1 MGIRRALLLLSV
13 VAFSCA
19 ATLSAGETIKIGMT
33 VLDISNPFFVALTNA
48 VKEEAAKAGVEVLIN
63 DSKNKADIQVTAMEN
78 FLSAGCKAIIVT
90 AVDPEA
96 AGMMAERA
104 EEEGVKI
111 IAHTT
116 KLKVYDAWVAASE
129 YDMGMTL
136 GLQAGEWAKNNI
148 KGPVEV
154 GLLNFDI
161 IPQVIQRK
169 QGIIDGIKKF
179 VPDMK
184 VVGDA
189 TAGEPPAGMAAA
201 ENFLQANPGLNVIC
215 GVNDGGALGAY
226 EAVMAAGRDG
236 PGFFVGG
243 IDAVPEA
250 IAKIKEGGIYRA
262 TVDQNP
268 ALMGKKCFELAMKA
282 IKGEPFEKDYMVQ
295 LVPVNA
301 STIDKY

>member
-1 MGIRRALLLLSV
+1 MRRIGAVAVLLALAL
-13 VAFSCA
+13 ACA
-19 ATLSAGETIKIGMT
+19 STLVAGEKIKIGMT
-33 VLDISNPFFVALTNA
+33 VLDISNPFFVALTNS
-48 VKEEAAKAGVEVLIN
+48 VKEAAQAEGVELLIN

-78 FLSAGCKAIIVT
+78 FIAAGCKAIIVT

-96 AGMMAERA
+96 AGMVAERA
-104 EEEGVKI
+104 RAEGIKI

-116 KLKVYDAWVAASE
+116 KLKEYDGWVAASE

-136 GLQAGEWAKNNI
+136 GLQAGEWAKKNI

-161 IPQVIQRK
+161 IPQCIERK
-169 QGIIDGIKKF
+169 KGIVDGIRKF
-179 VPDMK
+179 VPDAK

-189 TAGEPPAGMAAA
+189 FAGEPPAGMAAA
-201 ENFLQANPGLNVIC
+201 ENFLQANPGLNMIC
-215 GVNDGGALGAY
+215 GINDGGALGAY
-226 EAVMAAGRDG
+226 EAVMAAGKGG

-268 ALMGKKCFELAMKA
+268 KLMGRKCFEFAMKS
-282 IKGEPFEKDYMVQ
+282 IRGEPFEKDYLIE

-301 STIDKY
+301 SNIDKY